1 MVVQVV
7 LNLLSSGTRILLSEK
22 EPREVNKCGES
33 SPYPVLS
40 LVEQSN
46 PDSGARGCVSSDKGG
61 QKSQCLIL
69 PLANIITR

>member
-1 MVVQVV
+1 MVVQEV

-22 EPREVNKCGES
+22 EAREVKKCGES

-40 LVEQSN
+40 PVEQNN
-46 PDSGARGCVSSDKGG
+46 PNSGARGCVSWDKRG

-69 PLANIITR
+69 PLAHIITR